1 MKKRRNCREIG
12 RRERKSALE
21 PKNLKIYPTNKPS
34 KKRMKKSV
42 QLLLILSLFFTG
54 LASAQTET
62 QTIVLIEGGAST
74 KTSNALK
81 AKTELILQ
89 AINGTKEFP
98 DESGISELKTLI
110 EEKQLVSTLDTLGTV
125 VIKSGKTFELPR
137 IVLQKKGGK
146 AYETTDLI
154 FQYDSN
160 YKLTGV
166 RQSNVKRNIDRIL
179 SREIAVDAEEQ
190 AKIDAVIQSYIQA
203 FETKQIEQLTQLFA
217 EDATIIVGTKSR
229 SFDGFD
235 IVSNEVQN
243 YLERTGKR
251 TLLAGNQIS
260 LGFENPR
267 YFRHPDV
274 EGVFGFT
281 ALQNWTTT
289 EYSDK
294 GYFFAI
300 LVLSNTNSPKI

>member
-110 EEKQLVSTLDTLGTV
+110 EEKQLVSL
-125 VIKSGKTFELPR
+125 
-137 IVLQKKGGK
+137 
-146 AYETTDLI
+146 
-154 FQYDSN
+154 
-160 YKLTGV
+160 
-166 RQSNVKRNIDRIL
+166 
-179 SREIAVDAEEQ
+179 
-190 AKIDAVIQSYIQA
+190 
-203 FETKQIEQLTQLFA
+203 
-217 EDATIIVGTKSR
+217 
-229 SFDGFD
+229 
-235 IVSNEVQN
+235 
-243 YLERTGKR
+243 
-251 TLLAGNQIS
+251 
-260 LGFENPR
+260 
-267 YFRHPDV
+267 
-274 EGVFGFT
+274 
-281 ALQNWTTT
+281 
-289 EYSDK
+289 
-294 GYFFAI
+294 
-300 LVLSNTNSPKI
+300 

>member
-1 MKKRRNCREIG
+1 M
-12 RRERKSALE
+12 
-21 PKNLKIYPTNKPS
+21 KPS

-54 LASAQTET
+54 LASAQTEAETAT
-62 QTIVLIEGGAST
+62 QTTVLIEGGASA

-89 AINGTKEFP
+89 AINGTKDFP
-98 DESGISELKTLI
+98 SESGVAQLKTII

-146 AYETTDLI
+146 AWETTDLI

-179 SREIAVDAEEQ
+179 SREIARTRPCAMNHPRRPGYGHQ
-190 AKIDAVIQSYIQA
+190 C
-203 FETKQIEQLTQLFA
+203 
-217 EDATIIVGTKSR
+217 SR
-229 SFDGFD
+229 YAIKRNKPNCLQQKLG
-235 IVSNEVQN
+235 N
-243 YLERTGKR
+243 YRR
-251 TLLAGNQIS
+251 
-260 LGFENPR
+260 
-267 YFRHPDV
+267 
-274 EGVFGFT
+274 
-281 ALQNWTTT
+281 
-289 EYSDK
+289 
-294 GYFFAI
+294 
-300 LVLSNTNSPKI
+300 